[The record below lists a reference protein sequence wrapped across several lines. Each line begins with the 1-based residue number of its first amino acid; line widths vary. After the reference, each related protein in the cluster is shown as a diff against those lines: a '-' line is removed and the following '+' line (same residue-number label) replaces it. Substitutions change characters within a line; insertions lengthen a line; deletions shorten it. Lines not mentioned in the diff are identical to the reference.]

1 MTSTESPRPSRPTP
15 QGPNPAS
22 RGLILVGVAVALGL
36 ILLLKG
42 GGVGFQTDSQDVKI
56 GEGSNKT
63 TTTEAQVP
71 TTIAPSTSAAPAVLK
86 VVVLNGAGKTGYA
99 ATAANFLGLAG
110 YPNVAAKTAA
120 AQVQTT
126 TVYYAPG
133 YEGDAKAIA
142 KLLSVGAVQAIPTG
156 TNLGKV
162 AADVGA
168 DINVVVVL
176 GPDVEGIITPAGS
189 SSTSLPGSSSGSSSG
204 NSSGSSSGGSSNS
217 TVTTTA
223 GSAAASTIPSAGKIT
238 TTTSTI
244 KSTTTTG

>member
-1 MTSTESPRPSRPTP
+1 M
-15 QGPNPAS
+15 
-22 RGLILVGVAVALGL
+22 VGVAVALGF

-63 TTTEAQVP
+63 TTTEPAVP
-71 TTIAPSTSAAPAVLK
+71 TTTTPSTSVAPATLK
-86 VVVLNGAGKTGYA
+86 VVVLNGAGLSGYA

-110 YPNVAAKTAA
+110 YPNIAAKTAA

-142 KLLSVGAVQAIPTG
+142 KLLSIGAVQPLPTG
-156 TNLGKV
+156 TVLGKV
-162 AADVGA
+162 ATDVPT
-168 DINVVVVL
+168 DTNVVIVL
-176 GPDVEGIITPAGS
+176 GPDVEGIITPAGA
-189 SSTSLPGSSSGSSSG
+189 STTTVAGGSSSGSSS
-204 NSSGSSSGGSSNS
+204 SGNS

-223 GSAAASTIPSAGKIT
+223 GSAAASTIPSAGTKIT
-238 TTTSTI
+238 TTTVKT
-244 KSTTTTG
+244 TTTTG

>member
-1 MTSTESPRPSRPTP
+1 MTTTQRPRPSRPTP

-22 RGLILVGVAVALGL
+22 RGLILVGVAVALGF
-36 ILLLKG
+36 ILLIKG

-63 TTTEAQVP
+63 TTTEPAVP
-71 TTIAPSTSAAPAVLK
+71 TTTTPSTSVAPATLK
-86 VVVLNGAGKTGYA
+86 VVVLNGAGLSGYA

-110 YPNVAAKTAA
+110 YPNIAAKTAA

-142 KLLSVGAVQAIPTG
+142 KLLSIGAVKPLPTG
-156 TNLGKV
+156 TVLGKV
-162 AADVGA
+162 ATDVPT
-168 DINVVVVL
+168 DTNVVIVL
-176 GPDVEGIITPAGS
+176 GPDVEGIINPAGASTTTVAGS
-189 SSTSLPGSSSGSSSG
+189 SSPG
-204 NSSGSSSGGSSNS
+204 NS

-223 GSAAASTIPSAGKIT
+223 GSAAASTIPSAGTKIT
-238 TTTSTI
+238 TTTVKT
-244 KSTTTTG
+244 TTTTG

>member
-1 MTSTESPRPSRPTP
+1 
-15 QGPNPAS
+15 
-22 RGLILVGVAVALGL
+22 LVGVAVALGF

-63 TTTEAQVP
+63 TTTEPAVP
-71 TTIAPSTSAAPAVLK
+71 TTTTPSTSVAPATLK
-86 VVVLNGAGKTGYA
+86 VVVLNGAGLSGYA

-110 YPNVAAKTAA
+110 YPNIAAKTAA

-142 KLLSVGAVQAIPTG
+142 KLLSIGAVQPLPTG
-156 TNLGKV
+156 TVLGKV
-162 AADVGA
+162 ATDVPT
-168 DINVVVVL
+168 DTNVVIVL
-176 GPDVEGIITPAGS
+176 GPDVKGIIAPAGA
-189 SSTSLPGSSSGSSSG
+189 STTTVAGSSSSGSSSSG
-204 NSSGSSSGGSSNS
+204 SSSSGSSSSGNS

-223 GSAAASTIPSAGKIT
+223 GSAAASTIPSAGNKIT
-238 TTTSTI
+238 TTTVKT
-244 KSTTTTG
+244 TTTTG

>member
-1 MTSTESPRPSRPTP
+1 MTSTQRSRPSRPTP

-22 RGLILVGVAVALGL
+22 RGLILVGVAVALGV

-56 GEGSNKT
+56 GDGSNKT
-63 TTTEAQVP
+63 TTTAPEVP
-71 TTIAPSTSAAPAVLK
+71 TTTASSTSVAPAALK

-142 KLLSVGAVQAIPTG
+142 KLLSVGAVQPIPTG
-156 TNLGKV
+156 TVLGKV

-168 DINVVVVL
+168 DTNVVVVL
-176 GPDVEGIITPAGS
+176 GPDVEGVITPASASATTVAGS
-189 SSTSLPGSSSGSSSG
+189 SSAG
-204 NSSGSSSGGSSNS
+204 NS

-223 GSAAASTIPSAGKIT
+223 GSAAASTIPSAGGKIT
-238 TTTSTI
+238 TTTSTV
-244 KSTTTTG
+244 KSTTG

>member
-1 MTSTESPRPSRPTP
+1 M
-15 QGPNPAS
+15 
-22 RGLILVGVAVALGL
+22 VGVAVALGF

-56 GEGSNKT
+56 GEGSNNT
-63 TTTEAQVP
+63 TTTEPAVP
-71 TTIAPSTSAAPAVLK
+71 TTTTPSTSVAPATLK
-86 VVVLNGAGKTGYA
+86 VVVLNGAGKSGYA

-110 YPNVAAKTAA
+110 YPNIAAKTAA

-142 KLLSVGAVQAIPTG
+142 KLLSIGAVQPIPTG
-156 TNLGKV
+156 TVLGKV
-162 AADVGA
+162 ATDVPT
-168 DINVVVVL
+168 DTNVVIVL
-176 GPDVEGIITPAGS
+176 GPDVEGIITPAGA
-189 SSTSLPGSSSGSSSG
+189 STTTVAGSSSSG
-204 NSSGSSSGGSSNS
+204 NS

-223 GSAAASTIPSAGKIT
+223 GSAAASTIPSAGGKTT

>member
-1 MTSTESPRPSRPTP
+1 M
-15 QGPNPAS
+15 
-22 RGLILVGVAVALGL
+22 VGVAVALGF

-63 TTTEAQVP
+63 TTTEPAVP
-71 TTIAPSTSAAPAVLK
+71 TTTTPSTSVAPATLK
-86 VVVLNGAGKTGYA
+86 VVVLNGAGLSGYA

-110 YPNVAAKTAA
+110 YPNIAAKTAA

-142 KLLSVGAVQAIPTG
+142 KLRSIGAVQPLPTG
-156 TNLGKV
+156 TVLGKV
-162 AADVGA
+162 ATDVPT
-168 DINVVVVL
+168 DTNVVIVL
-176 GPDVEGIITPAGS
+176 GPDVEGIITPAGATTTTVAGS
-189 SSTSLPGSSSGSSSG
+189 SSSGSSS
-204 NSSGSSSGGSSNS
+204 SGSSSSGNS

-223 GSAAASTIPSAGKIT
+223 GSAAASTIPSAGTKIT
-238 TTTSTI
+238 TTTVKT
-244 KSTTTTG
+244 TTTTG